1 MRITGMTLL
10 LATLALFAHN
20 TVLGATLSERI
31 SGLAAPG
38 ESELHYSESRSS
50 GLLSKPV
57 VYTGRLT
64 YDPEQGTLTKWVDE
78 PRRAR
83 LTLTDTGL
91 EAQSGA
97 GRVRR
102 LPLERQPELAALL
115 AGLRAL
121 LEGDPEALLAVFQA
135 DYLEGQG
142 PDGGAAWVL
151 QLKPVDQELAG
162 RLVLLELRGSDN
174 RITRIDSLM
183 GSGERQS
190 MTILPSRKTMPDPND
205 GHDDGS

>member
-1 MRITGMTLL
+1 MHITGTTLL
-10 LATLALFAHN
+10 LAFLALSAQS
-20 TVLGATLSERI
+20 TALGATLTERI
-31 SGLAAPG
+31 SGLAVPG

-57 VYTGRLT
+57 VYSGRLAF
-64 YDPEQGTLTKWVDE
+64 DPQQGTLTKWVDE

-83 LTLTDTGL
+83 LTLTDAGL
-91 EAQSGA
+91 EVQSGA

-135 DYLEGQG
+135 DYLEGQD
-142 PDGGAAWVL
+142 PDGGEAWVL

-174 RITRIDSLM
+174 EITRIDSLM

-190 MTILPSRKTMPDPND
+190 MTILPSRETVPSPADD
-205 GHDDGS
+205 QDDGA